1 MKKSCKLLPKMS
13 GLKEYPGGGSVM
25 KSFMYQ
31 AGGSTPKFDNNPKLI
46 GKQSNLPDSIQ
57 SKIINAKSK

>member
-1 MKKSCKLLPKMS
+1 MS

-25 KSFMYQ
+25 KGFMYQ

-57 SKIINAKSK
+57 SKIIKAKSK